1 MHTFMCVCVCMC
13 VHKWVIAVLVVIGCV
28 SRGVWRNWL
37 GSPLQQIEEQI
48 HRDLGAARNPGKP
61 QQGPSRTER
70 ERGEK
75 GGEGWRGGGV
85 KWGSE

>member
-1 MHTFMCVCVCMC
+1 MHTFMCVRVCVC
-13 VHKWVIAVLVVIGCV
+13 VHKWVIAVPVVIGCV

-61 QQGPSRTER
+61 RQGPSHTHR

-75 GGEGWRGGGV
+75 ERRVGGGGV
-85 KWGSE
+85 EV